1 MSKIILS
8 GDRPTGRLHVGH
20 YVGSLKRRVELQ
32 NSGIYDKIF
41 IMIADAQALT
51 DNAEQPEKVRQNI
64 IEVALDY
71 LSCGLDPEKST
82 LLIQSQIPELCE
94 LSFYYIN
101 LVTVSRLQRNPTV
114 KSEIQMRN
122 FEASIP
128 VGFFTYPISQAA
140 DITAFQAT
148 TVPVGEDQLPMI
160 EQTKEIVRKFNSVYG
175 DTLVEPDALLP
186 DNKAC
191 LRLPGIDGKSKMS
204 KSLNNCIYL
213 SDTEEEVRRKVMSMF
228 TDPNHLQVSDP
239 GQVEGNPVFIY
250 LDAFCKDEF
259 FAEYLP
265 EYTNLE
271 ELKAHYTRGGLG
283 DVKVKKFL
291 NNVLQEELSGVRS
304 KRKEWEKDIPAVYE
318 ILHKG
323 SLKAREAAVKTLDS
337 VKNSMKINY
346 FDDHALITGQSEKY
360 AQENV

>member
-1 MSKIILS
+1 
-8 GDRPTGRLHVGH
+8 
-20 YVGSLKRRVELQ
+20 
-32 NSGIYDKIF
+32 
-41 IMIADAQALT
+41 
-51 DNAEQPEKVRQNI
+51 
-64 IEVALDY
+64 
-71 LSCGLDPEKST
+71 
-82 LLIQSQIPELCE
+82 
-94 LSFYYIN
+94 
-101 LVTVSRLQRNPTV
+101 
-114 KSEIQMRN
+114 
-122 FEASIP
+122 
-128 VGFFTYPISQAA
+128 
-140 DITAFQAT
+140 
-148 TVPVGEDQLPMI
+148 
-160 EQTKEIVRKFNSVYG
+160 
-175 DTLVEPDALLP
+175 
-186 DNKAC
+186 
-191 LRLPGIDGKSKMS
+191 MS